1 MPSKKWQRS
10 KTTNREL
17 IKPQTPGPP
26 GVFSIPFL
34 MISLNE
40 ICKSLHELA
49 PLSYQESY
57 DNSGLLCGDPTME
70 VRGVLFCLDCTEAVL
85 EEALAEGCNLIVAH
99 HPLVFTALKTF
110 SKGSYVERILIK
122 ALKQDL
128 AIYACHTNL
137 DHVPQGVNARLAQKL
152 GLSAFKILQPK
163 AGLLKKLVTYVPESH
178 VETLR
183 EALCSAGAGRI
194 GNYDSCS
201 FGSEGTGTFRGNA
214 ASNPF
219 VGKAGNL
226 HREKETRLEVLV
238 ETPFEQ
244 SILRALRN
252 SHPYEEPA
260 FDLYPLDNRHPG
272 IGSGMIGELE
282 QALTEEEFLLRVKQS
297 LKAGVLRHTAKRAR
311 PIKRV
316 AICGG
321 SGRFLLEAA
330 VLAGADAYVTA
341 DFKYHD
347 FFDVDGRLLLVD
359 PGHFETEQFTPE
371 IFYEWFQNKFPKFAL
386 RLSKRQSNPIHYF

>member
-1 MPSKKWQRS
+1 
-10 KTTNREL
+10 
-17 IKPQTPGPP
+17 
-26 GVFSIPFL
+26 

-57 DNSGLLCGDPTME
+57 DNSGLLCGEPE
-70 VRGVLFCLDCTEAVL
+70 LSVRGVMFCLDCTEAVL
-85 EEALAEGCNLIVAH
+85 DEAIAEGCNLIVAH

-110 SKGSYVERILIK
+110 SSGSYVERILIK

-137 DHVPQGVNARLAQKL
+137 DHVPHGVNAKLAQKL
-152 GLSAFKILQPK
+152 GLIACRILQPK
-163 AGLLKKLVTYVPESH
+163 AGQLKKLVTFVPESH
-178 VETLR
+178 LESLR
-183 EALCSAGAGRI
+183 EALCAAGAGRI

-201 FGSEGTGTFRGNA
+201 FGTEGTGTFRGNEEA
-214 ASNPF
+214 NPF
-219 VGKAGNL
+219 VGKAGSL
-226 HREKETRLEVLV
+226 HREKETRLEVLL
-238 ETPFEQ
+238 ESPFER
-244 SILRALRN
+244 SVLKALRTT
-252 SHPYEEPA
+252 HPYEEPA

-272 IGSGMIGELE
+272 VGSGMIGELD
-282 QALTEEEFLLRVKQS
+282 QALPEEEFLSHIKQA
-297 LKAGVLRHTAKRAR
+297 LQAKVLRHTAKRSR
-311 PIKRV
+311 PVKRV

-330 VLAGADAYVTA
+330 VSAGAEAYITA

-371 IFYEWFQNKFPKFAL
+371 IFYEWFQNKFPKFAI